1 MMGDEEGEEPHQHE
15 GNTLCNKT
23 NDMFEL
29 QNLKCI
35 RWCADYIYNLS
46 NAGVL
51 GPLTRSI
58 RAAVIS

>member
-35 RWCADYIYNLS
+35 
-46 NAGVL
+46 
-51 GPLTRSI
+51 
-58 RAAVIS
+58 